1 MSEGVEKAGG
11 EKGARR
17 IGRSMK
23 LSDKDQQML
32 KGQHGEAAKL
42 AMSVLVR
49 MAEVYGAA
57 EMMDVSQA
65 HVDACGLLTESGIE
79 FVETL
84 GALGA
89 KVSVPTTLN
98 MVPLDL
104 QNWRQL
110 GVPEEFASGVTR
122 LAKAYTNMGCI
133 PTWTCAPYQ
142 GYLTPRFG
150 QQIAWAG
157 SAAIVYANSVLGA
170 RTNRYGDYLD
180 ICCAITGRVP
190 KCGLHVKHNRKGQV
204 LLRLVDIE
212 PGILEEDVF
221 YPVLGHL
228 LGYLVQDRI
237 PVIEG
242 LPAKVTT
249 DQLKAL
255 GAAAASSGAVALFHA
270 VGVTPEA
277 STVEEAFK
285 GDAPQSVVDVHLS
298 DLMAAWSD
306 LSTADEGAR
315 LDAIVLGCPHFSYAE
330 FRQLAQV
337 IRWEGIRSLDSGV
350 RAVVL
355 TSQASYALLR
365 RSDFLE
371 TIVDFGI
378 EIVLDT
384 CTFNSPIISRDAEF
398 IMTNSGKH
406 AYYAPGKLGVQV
418 AFGSMRDCI
427 RSAVEGFVCR
437 EERLWKG
444 S

>member
-1 MSEGVEKAGG
+1 
-11 EKGARR
+11 
-17 IGRSMK
+17 
-23 LSDKDQQML
+23 ML
-32 KGQHGEAAKL
+32 EGQHGRPAQL

-49 MAEVYGAA
+49 MAEVYGAT

-65 HVDACGLLTESGIE
+65 HIDGCGLLTEAGLE
-79 FVETL
+79 FAETL
-84 GALGA
+84 AALGGR
-89 KVSVPTTLN
+89 VSIPTTLN
-98 MVPLDL
+98 MIPLDL

-110 GVPEEFASGVTR
+110 GVPEEFASKAIR

-150 QQIAWAG
+150 QQIAWAE
-157 SAAIVYANSVLGA
+157 SNAVIYANSVLGA

-180 ICCAITGRVP
+180 ICMAITGRVP
-190 KCGLHVKHNRKGQV
+190 KCGLHLKENRKGQV

-212 PGILEEDVF
+212 PGILEEDAF

-228 LGYLVQDRI
+228 LGYLVQERI

-242 LPAKVTT
+242 LPAKVTR

-255 GAAAASSGAVALFHA
+255 GAAVASSGAVGLFHA

-277 STVEEAFK
+277 ATVEDAFQ
-285 GDAPQSVVDVHLS
+285 GDAPQSVMDVHLS
-298 DLMAAWSD
+298 DLVEAWED
-306 LSTADEGAR
+306 LSTADEGAK

-330 FRQLAQV
+330 FCQLAE
-337 IRWEGIRSLDSGV
+337 IIRSEGGGSLHPDV
-350 RAVVL
+350 RGLVL
-355 TSQASYALLR
+355 TSQASYALLQR
-365 RSDFLE
+365 GDFLD

-384 CTFNSPIISRDAEF
+384 CEFNSPILSPDVEVV
-398 IMTNSGKH
+398 MTNSGKH
-406 AYYAPGKLGVQV
+406 AYYAPGELGVRV

-427 RSAVEGFVCR
+427 RSGVEGIICQ
-437 EERLWKG
+437 EETLWKRC
-444 S
+444 